1 LFFDVGGKNKVN
13 ATTTKKNL
21 KCQLE
26 RQTKQKS
33 SYDDPRSQINKSEQ
47 RDGTCKK
54 KKKSTKAHKNG
65 SLKKKKKTSQKISE
79 ISNCNHP
86 PSDYHKCT

>member
-26 RQTKQKS
+26 RQTKKKS
-33 SYDDPRSQINKSEQ
+33 SYDDPRSQINKREQ
-47 RDGTCKK
+47 RMVLVRRRKIPRK
-54 KKKSTKAHKNG
+54 LTKM
-65 SLKKKKKTSQKISE
+65 
-79 ISNCNHP
+79 
-86 PSDYHKCT
+86 DR